1 MHRFAAICEFKL
13 ELQPGNAHLGKNWQC
28 CAACDLNIWR
38 ITSKIT
44 RALLLCHFKICAL
57 FCSVAICG
65 FKLELQYSNAQFGS
79 QLSMFWPVWPWNLTD
94 ALKNKGNLFYA
105 IASFVHH
112 FVATCEFRLELPS
125 RNIRIGSKFVFTSDF
140 DLWPLTLTFC
150 FDIMLVLEI
159 TPETFMMTRWQG
171 HCEKGVTDR
180 QTDRQIDRQTGGL
193 S

>member
-13 ELQPGNAHLGKNWQC
+13 ELQPGNAHLGKNRQC

-38 ITSKIT
+38 MTSKIT

-94 ALKNKGNLFYA
+94 ALKDKGNLCHRQLC
-105 IASFVHH
+105 ASFRSHLGIQTGVTVQKHPNWVQIC
-112 FVATCEFRLELPS
+112 FYVR
-125 RNIRIGSKFVFTSDF
+125 
-140 DLWPLTLTFC
+140 LWPLTSNLDLLLWHHACIENNSWNFH
-150 FDIMLVLEI
+150 DDK
-159 TPETFMMTRWQG
+159 MTRTLW
-171 HCEKGVTDR
+171 KGRDR

-193 S
+193 R